1 MVANRTQ
8 RQPPQQMPARPPT
21 KAPLIIEHFGE
32 TWLRELI
39 DSGYA
44 DYGTAIPEAGAYRA
58 SWASKRCDR
67 SLQYAMAGVPAS
79 DETTVADYW
88 VFWLG
93 SMIHGGVNMSL
104 RTMGDGWIPDIDF
117 DMRSIGIAG
126 SGHADLVRFVDEHD
140 EPFEMIE
147 HRRLADEAGEV
158 KQDRLG
164 FIEHEYHYATS
175 TVDVGWLKEGQYV
188 AGVMIP
194 THVAELKSVGGFVF
208 KKAATT
214 FQGPP
219 EGPKYGAIIQ
229 GALAAWSLGVD
240 KLVVVN
246 LSKENVSPSL
256 AKAYSTSPIGRFAAE
271 WKYSVAEI
279 MPILEQ
285 EVGRI
290 ARVEAAIN
298 AGVLLPRMLHDPE
311 VATGGIVTHPKT
323 GVWRVVD
330 EDGSVVASDTTWMCS
345 YCSHQDQCIRDGAG
359 TESVPV
365 SF

>member
-1 MVANRTQ
+1 
-8 RQPPQQMPARPPT
+8 
-21 KAPLIIEHFGE
+21 
-32 TWLRELI
+32 
-39 DSGYA
+39 
-44 DYGTAIPEAGAYRA
+44 
-58 SWASKRCDR
+58 
-67 SLQYAMAGVPAS
+67 
-79 DETTVADYW
+79 
-88 VFWLG
+88 
-93 SMIHGGVNMSL
+93 
-104 RTMGDGWIPDIDF
+104 
-117 DMRSIGIAG
+117 
-126 SGHADLVRFVDEHD
+126 
-140 EPFEMIE
+140 MIE
-147 HRRLADEAGEV
+147 WEYLRDDLTMDSIDNQGEI
-158 KQDRLG
+158 KFNRLG
-164 FIEHEYHYATS
+164 FPECRYHYATS
-175 TVDVGWLKEGQYV
+175 RVDVGWLAEGEYTEE
-188 AGVMIP
+188 MIP

-271 WKYSVAEI
+271 WKYSVDEI
-279 MPILEQ
+279 MPILEN

-290 ARVEAAIN
+290 KRVEQAIE

-311 VATGGIVTHPKT
+311 VAVGGIVTHPKT
-323 GVWRVVD
+323 GVWRVVEGD
-330 EDGSVVASDTTWMCS
+330 VVVASDTTWMCN
-345 YCSHQDQCIRDGAG
+345 YCDHQAVCIRDGAG